1 MTSLTAV
8 NPHRS
13 GVSPMPRVLALL
25 LALAVAGAAPAE
37 DFSFKRVEVILDG
50 GNIVLDAEINF
61 DLNATA
67 IEALD
72 HGVPLT
78 FVIHVQ
84 VRRADAWLWEAD
96 VLDRR
101 LRKVLRYH
109 PLSTLYELHDLDSDT
124 RENFATRS
132 AALRS
137 LGELKRLQVG
147 RLAELNPDD
156 AYEVRLVS
164 YLDIEALP
172 LPMRPMAHV
181 SPAWDLESDTWVW
194 LLRP

>member
-1 MTSLTAV
+1 MLRRSAD
-8 NPHRS
+8 RS
-13 GVSPMPRVLALL
+13 GVPVAMRALWLALCIGL
-25 LALAVAGAAPAE
+25 SGSALAE
-37 DFSFKRVEVILDG
+37 EFKFSRVEVILDKEI
-50 GNIVLDAEINF
+50 IVVDAEIDF
-61 DLNATA
+61 ALNATA
-67 IEALD
+67 LEALS

-84 VRRADAWLWEAD
+84 VRRADAWVWEAD

-109 PLSTLYELHDLDSDT
+109 PLSSLYELHDLDSDT
-124 RENFATRS
+124 RQNFATRS
-132 AALRS
+132 AALRT

-147 RLAELNPDD
+147 KLTDLNPKD
-156 AYEVRLVS
+156 AYEVRLDS

-172 LPMRPMAHV
+172 LPMRPMAHI

>member
-1 MTSLTAV
+1 MLNRRRASTRRARGS
-8 NPHRS
+8 R
-13 GVSPMPRVLALL
+13 RVAAALVWL
-25 LALAVAGAAPAE
+25 LVLLPVALPAE
-37 DFSFKRVEVILDG
+37 DFSFERVEVILDG
-50 GNIVLDAEINF
+50 GDIVLDAEIDF
-61 DLNATA
+61 ALNPTA

-109 PLSTLYELHDLDSDT
+109 PLSTLYELHDLESDT
-124 RENFATRS
+124 RQNFATRS
-132 AALRS
+132 AALRT

-147 RLAELNPDD
+147 RLDQLNPDD
-156 AYEVRLVS
+156 AYEVRLNS

-172 LPMRPMAHV
+172 LPMRPMAHI